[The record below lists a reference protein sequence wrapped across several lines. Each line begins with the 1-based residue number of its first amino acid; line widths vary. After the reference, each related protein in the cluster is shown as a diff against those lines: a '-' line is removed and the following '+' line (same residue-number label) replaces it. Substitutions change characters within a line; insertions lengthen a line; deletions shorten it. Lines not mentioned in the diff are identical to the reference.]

1 MSTQAIPIA
10 RAHSRRISRL
20 FIPSLSDFFFVFVI
34 VWSFLT
40 SPAGWERLLL
50 DGDAGFHIRIGDL
63 IRTNGVVPT
72 HDVFAFSVP
81 GGRWYAFEWLS
92 ELTYS
97 SLHAAYGL
105 KGVVLAAGLML
116 AACFTIL
123 LRYALWLGAQAL
135 IAVPMILIAVNAAN
149 IHFYARPHL
158 FTWLLLAVAIW
169 IVQRDRRS
177 PGWTAWLLIPLTIVW
192 ANLHG
197 GFFIFFPLLALL
209 VAGEAAEAWLDG
221 RGFWRAFRYARIAF
235 ACAVASLVNPYGFE
249 LHLHIAEVLNATW
262 ILTMVKEF
270 QSPSFR
276 GEAMLAYLGM
286 LFLSLSLIA
295 GLLRRRRIVEPLW
308 ILFLGYASLVS
319 VRHVPVFVLA
329 AAPLAA
335 AELSRL
341 WSAWIATR
349 PRQSFER
356 ILDQAQAQFAAGAA
370 HTSIWVVAFALLL
383 MIAPGIAWPTAMPAG
398 IFPHEFAEDT
408 ANSRTFTSDQW
419 ADYLIYRNFP
429 NQQVFLD
436 GRHNYY
442 GEKLLIE
449 YQDLMNGHPRWRQL
463 ASRYQFDK
471 ILVPPDA
478 PLAGAVA
485 ASAEWRVA
493 RRDENAVLFER
504 RR

>member
-1 MSTQAIPIA
+1 MSTQAIPITG
-10 RAHSRRISRL
+10 AHPRKISRF

-63 IRTNGVVPT
+63 IRANAAVPM

-81 GGRWYAFEWLS
+81 GQKWYAFEWLS
-92 ELTYS
+92 EVAYS
-97 SLHAAYGL
+97 AAHDFYGL
-105 KGVVLAAGLML
+105 KGVVLVAGLTL
-116 AACFTIL
+116 AAAFTIL
-123 LRYALWLGAQAL
+123 LRYSLWLGANAL
-135 IAVPMILIAVNAAN
+135 IAVPMVLVAVNAAN

-158 FTWLLLAVAIW
+158 FTWILLAIALW

-177 PGWTAWLLIPLTIVW
+177 PGWAAWLLVPLTIVW

-197 GFFIFFPLLALL
+197 GFFVFFPLLALL
-209 VAGEAAEAWLDG
+209 IAGEAAEAWLDG
-221 RGFWRAFRYARIAF
+221 RTFQRAFRYARIAF

-276 GEAMLAYLGM
+276 GEAMLAYLGV
-286 LFLSLSLIA
+286 LFLSLCLI
-295 GLLRRRRIVEPLW
+295 GGMLRRRRMVEPLW
-308 ILFLGYASLVS
+308 ILFLAYASLVS
-319 VRHVPVFVLA
+319 VRHVPVFVLV

-335 AELSRL
+335 AELTHH

-349 PRQSFER
+349 PRRSPER

-370 HTSIWVVAFALLL
+370 HTSIWVVVFALVL
-383 MIAPGIAWPTAMPAG
+383 MVIPGIAWPTAMPEG
-398 IFPHEFAEDT
+398 IFPHDFAEET
-408 ANSRTFTSDQW
+408 ASSRTFTSDQW

-442 GEKLLIE
+442 GEKLLTE

-463 ASRYQFDK
+463 AARYQFDK
-471 ILVPPDA
+471 ILVPADS

-485 ASAEWRVA
+485 TSGEWRVA